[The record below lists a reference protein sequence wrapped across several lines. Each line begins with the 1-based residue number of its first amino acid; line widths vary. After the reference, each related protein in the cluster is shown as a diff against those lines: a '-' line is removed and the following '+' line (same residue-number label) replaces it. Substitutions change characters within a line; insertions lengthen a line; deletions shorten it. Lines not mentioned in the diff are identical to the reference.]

1 MIYIRL
7 VFFILFIFTVGRSYA
22 IKASVC
28 NDIYQNREISAKTK
42 QLLIVKKSESQFYL
56 HACSWK
62 DNAWYENSALRTK
75 VAIGKN
81 GLAKEG
87 TKVEGD
93 LKTPAG
99 VFLLGTAFGIKL
111 QKVNFPYRVLT
122 DQDKFID
129 DPDNDDYN
137 SWVSGETTAKSYEPM
152 KRYYKYGI
160 VIEYNMNPIIK
171 GKGSA
176 IFVHN
181 WNYPDEP
188 TSGCIA
194 MPEQKLLK
202 IIRWLQVEKNP
213 SILIEE

>member
-1 MIYIRL
+1 M
-7 VFFILFIFTVGRSYA
+7 GNSYA
-22 IKASVC
+22 DQPSVC

-42 QLLIVKKSESQFYL
+42 QLLIVKKSESQFNL
-56 HACSWK
+56 HACSWMG
-62 DNAWYENSALRTK
+62 NAWYENSALRTK

-81 GLAKEG
+81 GLAKKG

-99 VFLLGTAFGIKL
+99 VFPLGTAFGIKL

-176 IFVHN
+176 IFLHN

-194 MPEQKLLK
+194 MPEARLLK

-213 SILIEE
+213 SIFIEE

>member
-7 VFFILFIFTVGRSYA
+7 IFCILSIFAMGNSYA
-22 IKASVC
+22 DQPSVC

-42 QLLIVKKSESQFYL
+42 QLLIVKKSESKFYL
-56 HACSWK
+56 YACSWK
-62 DNAWYENSALRTK
+62 DNAWHESLNLRTK

-99 VFLLGTAFGIKL
+99 VFLLGTGFGIKP
-111 QKVNFPYRVLT
+111 QNVNFPYRVLT

-129 DPDNDDYN
+129 DADNDDYN
-137 SWVSGETTAKSYEPM
+137 SWVSGETTSKSYEPM

-213 SILIEE
+213 SIFIEE